1 MLTREEGDVHICQKR
16 NDQNGRA
23 EGQEN
28 TPCKNL
34 GTQEEKGKEPQLLT
48 LTCFNFRVR

>member
-1 MLTREEGDVHICQKR
+1 MLTREEGDVHICEKR

-34 GTQEEKGKEPQLLT
+34 RTRRKGGKNPSQSNL
-48 LTCFNFRVR
+48 R